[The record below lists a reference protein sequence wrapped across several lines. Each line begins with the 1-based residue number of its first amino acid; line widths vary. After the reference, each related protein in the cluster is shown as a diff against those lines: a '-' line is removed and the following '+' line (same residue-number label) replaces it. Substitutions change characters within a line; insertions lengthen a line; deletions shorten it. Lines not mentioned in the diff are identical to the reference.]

1 MRRIALHIAILF
13 LAPASL
19 LAADFY
25 LYFETCKLTV
35 SYFVHSNES
44 LKVIEGDGSL
54 TSCTRISQTVQCDID
69 FLGKSKGARTTET
82 YKIRIESP
90 PLLIFTNDTM
100 GDYYVVDMTQHVAT
114 LITRIL
120 EPKFAGAK
128 VCNGMYL
135 TNSEWQELEK
145 STRR

>member
-25 LYFETCKLTV
+25 LYK
-35 SYFVHSNES
+35 
-44 LKVIEGDGSL
+44 
-54 TSCTRISQTVQCDID
+54 VQCDID
-69 FLGKSKGARTTET
+69 FLGKSKGARTTDT
-82 YKIRIESP
+82 YKIKIESP

-100 GDYYVVDMTQHVAT
+100 GDYYVIDMTQHVAT